1 MRRSRIHLLIS
12 IAVIAILYAIVI
24 PLGGYITENRPN
36 LPQSYEDQDLTL
48 EGKRLKGWALG
59 AEGLLADWYWMRS
72 LQYIGDKILRTQ
84 SGELNIE
91 DLLPLNPRLLYP
103 LLDNATEL
111 DPRFMPAY
119 SYGASILPAIDPALA
134 IRLTEKGIANNPD
147 SWRLYQY
154 LGYIYWRLAEYE
166 KAAETYERGAKIR
179 GAPIFM
185 RQMAAA
191 MKTQGGSR
199 ETAREMYL
207 QMLAEAED
215 QQSKKNAQLRLLQID
230 SLDDRDAINAA
241 LKVFQE
247 NRGRCP
253 ANLGEIFASL
263 SASKLPRGREFKLD
277 ERGNIVDPT
286 GVPYKLDRE
295 NCTAMLGEESTIPK
309 R

>member
-1 MRRSRIHLLIS
+1 MLIS
-12 IAVIAILYAIVI
+12 IAVIAISYAIVLF
-24 PLGGYITENRPN
+24 LGDFIAENRPN
-36 LPQSYEDQDLTL
+36 LPQSYEDQNLTL
-48 EGKRLKGWALG
+48 QGKRLKGWALG

-72 LQYIGDKILRTQ
+72 LQYIGDKLVRTQ

-91 DLLPLNPRLLYP
+91 DLRPLNPRLLYP

-111 DPRFMPAY
+111 DPGFMPAY
-119 SYGASILPAIDPALA
+119 SYGASVLPAIDPAQA

-147 SWRLYQY
+147 KWRLYQY

-166 KAAETYERGAKIR
+166 KAAETYERGSKIS

-241 LKVFQE
+241 LKRFRE
-247 NRGRCP
+247 DRGQCP
-253 ANLGEIFASL
+253 ANFGEIHPAL
-263 SASKLPRGREFKLD
+263 SASTLPRGREFKTD
-277 ERGNIVDPT
+277 ERRRLVDPT

-295 NCTAMLGEESTIPK
+295 SCTAMLGEESTIPN

>member
-1 MRRSRIHLLIS
+1 MRRSHIQLFLSAVVIS
-12 IAVIAILYAIVI
+12 IGYVLVFFLGDFIA
-24 PLGGYITENRPN
+24 ENRPN

-72 LQYIGDKILRTQ
+72 LQYIGDKLVRTQ
-84 SGELNIE
+84 SGELNID
-91 DLLPLNPRLLYP
+91 DLRPLNPRLLYP
-103 LLDNATEL
+103 LLDNATTL

-119 SYGASILPAIDPALA
+119 SYGASVLPAIDPSQS

-147 SWRLYQY
+147 AWRLYQY

-166 KAAETYERGAKIR
+166 KAAEIYERGAAIK
-179 GAPIFM
+179 GAPAFM

-215 QQSKKNAQLRLLQID
+215 QQTRKNAQLRLLQID
-230 SLDDRDAINAA
+230 SMEDRDAIDSA
-241 LKVFQE
+241 LKAFQE
-247 NRGRCP
+247 ARGRCP
-253 ANLGEIFASL
+253 ANFGEILPAL
-263 SASKLPRGREFKLD
+263 RASKLPRGREFMTD
-277 ERGNIVDPT
+277 DRGNLVDPT
-286 GVPYKLDRE
+286 GVPYELDRQS
-295 NCTAMLGEESTIPK
+295 CKAALGAESTIPK